1 MSGGMVSVLVA
12 TNSQLVL
19 WLVHVW
25 SFRCTCLRFFKC
37 GDRLRR
43 SHGLGGLFFN
53 LSFQC
58 QFLGCFLSGEESAC
72 RMLQLSCIPTSMS
85 LPLRRLAPFQV
96 LWRYV
101 WFNAV
106 ACGITCLLCRQLS
119 SWWDVHWFLFVQS

>member
-1 MSGGMVSVLVA
+1 MSGGMMSVVVA
-12 TNSQLVL
+12 ANNQLVL
-19 WLVHVW
+19 GHVHVW

-72 RMLQLSCIPTSMS
+72 HMFQLSCIPTFMP
-85 LPLRRLAPFQV
+85 LPLHRLVPFQV

-101 WFNAV
+101 WSSAV
-106 ACGITCLLCRQLS
+106 ACGIMYLLCRQLS
-119 SWWDVHWFLFVQS
+119 SWWDVHCSLFVQS